1 MGASINLIVSMR
13 LKQFVLPLLIL
24 FVATLL
30 RVHALG
36 RDVRFISDEAF
47 YATFARSAV
56 VNGNWALSGELDKPP
71 LSIYMGAVAMRLWAV
86 YFDEQ
91 RGVWE
96 VEPLQG
102 EFAVRLANVFI
113 SILQVAVLF
122 PLAKALFKTSKIIYM
137 GTTSAQNT
145 LLGSHSQ
152 RGTDA
157 SPHFTRLRVGRVFR
171 GGVNLPALLF
181 AFSPFAVA
189 FSATAFT
196 DNLMLL
202 CISLALLCAA
212 RGRWSAAGAWLA
224 AGFASKPQAILYLPL
239 LVLIAW
245 GLDRV
250 SWRGLMRFC
259 LVFASGVGLL
269 LLWDV
274 LRDKPTSIWALGAPR
289 TNPGRLLRSNEVLPH
304 LGEYAAYASWMLGTP
319 LVTALMGLLTVAA
332 LLYRNIAERHLLGTV
347 IDLLLVTY
355 ALGYGLLHWL
365 VAFPVY
371 DRYLL
376 PLLPIGMLLAAR
388 ALHLPLC
395 WRFGR
400 RVSALLIVAMCSTT
414 LMAAWSVGDGAVP
427 IGGDQG
433 ANVGIDALAAHLNAK
448 PFGTIYYHY
457 WLGFELE
464 YYMGYWTD
472 KRRVFYPTP
481 DSLVED
487 ALRNPDP
494 LPRYFVAPSSVS
506 VEPFLDSLR
515 RAGFRVTQDYR
526 ADGFIIYQLI
536 VP

>member
-1 MGASINLIVSMR
+1 MR
-13 LKQFVLPLLIL
+13 LKWFAPLLLIL
-24 FVATLL
+24 IVAALL

-71 LSIYMGAVAMRLWAV
+71 LSIYLGAAAMRLWAV

-102 EFAVRLANVFI
+102 EFAVRLANVFV
-113 SILQVAVLF
+113 SILQVAVMF
-122 PLAKALFKTSKIIYM
+122 PLARALYKA
-137 GTTSAQNT
+137 AE
-145 LLGSHSQ
+145 
-152 RGTDA
+152 
-157 SPHFTRLRVGRVFR
+157 PHECERHAVFIL
-171 GGVNLPALLF
+171 LPALLF
-181 AFSPFAVA
+181 ALAPFAVA

-202 CISLALLCAA
+202 SMSLTLLYAA
-212 RGRWSAAGAWLA
+212 HGRWIAAGAWLA

-239 LVLIAW
+239 LLLIAW
-245 GLDRV
+245 AYDRL
-250 SWRGLMRFC
+250 SWRGLLR
-259 LVFASGVGLL
+259 LALAFAIGVGLL

-274 LRDKPTSIWALGAPR
+274 LRDKPTSIWALAAPR
-289 TNPGRLLRSNEVLPH
+289 TNPGRLLRGNEVLPH
-304 LGEYAAYASWMLGTP
+304 FAEYAGYAGWMLGAP
-319 LVTALMGLLTVAA
+319 PITALMGLLTLAA
-332 LLYRNIAERHLLGTV
+332 LVYRNMIERQLLSTV

-355 ALGYGLLHWL
+355 ALGYGFFHWL

-376 PLLPIGMLLAAR
+376 PLLPIIVLLAAR
-388 ALHLPLC
+388 ALSLPLC
-395 WRFGR
+395 WRFAR
-400 RVSALLIVAMCSTT
+400 RLNTLLIVGICSTA

-427 IGGDQG
+427 IGGDQS
-433 ANVGIDALAAHLNAK
+433 ANLGIDTLTEHLNAK

-472 KRRVFYPTP
+472 KRRVYYPAP

-494 LPRYFVAPSSVS
+494 LPRYFIAPASVS
-506 VEPFLDSLR
+506 VEPFLASLR
-515 RAGFRVTQDYR
+515 RAGFSVTQDYR
-526 ADGFIIYQLI
+526 ADGFIVYQLI